1 MTPGAALSV
10 ARSAQEKDKAVQAT
24 AVQNAVK
31 AFEGAVQ
38 SSNAA
43 SNAAITMN
51 QDMSASSAT
60 AAAQFASQTTQSSQQ
75 MSGQTQQINNAGQT
89 YTGTGIS
96 VAKANTSIFNIDSLN
111 SSTTGQTSNQISSA
125 TQFRNESKNYE
136 VEEPPMQVA
145 GFGGKAGNPLSD
157 MMNQRMDMMQTNV
170 EQRADSVKKNVQP
183 NDLAGGV
190 DVAAMAQIPKGYE
203 AYSLV
208 VLRDAPFYKPE
219 AIYKNQTTVDNV
231 RVFRGLAG
239 GSDAKHQQMVDS
251 QYK

>member
-1 MTPGAALSV
+1 V
-10 ARSAQEKDKAVQAT
+10 ARAAQEKDKAVQAT
-24 AVQNAVK
+24 AVQTATR
-31 AFEGAVQ
+31 AFESAMQ
-38 SSNAA
+38 SSQTA
-43 SNAAITMN
+43 SSNAITMN

-60 AAAQFASQTTQSSQQ
+60 AAAQFATQTTQSSMQI
-75 MSGQTQQINNAGQT
+75 SGQTQQINNAGQT
-89 YTGTGIS
+89 YSGSGLT
-96 VAKANTSIFNIDSLN
+96 VAKANISVFNIDSLN
-111 SSTTGQTSNQISSA
+111 SSTSGQVSGQTSSVM
-125 TQFRNESKNYE
+125 QFRNESKTYE
-136 VEEPPMQVA
+136 VEEPTMQVA
-145 GFGGKAGNPLSD
+145 GFGGVGKAGSPLSD
-157 MMNQRMDMMQTNV
+157 LMNQRMDMLQTNI

-251 QYK
+251 QYKLGN